1 MKTEREM
8 TFEQLLKEI
17 RSIAGEA
24 FPNTAVL
31 ELPHMISPEVQEQIL
46 SSEKRTEDI
55 AQIFLDAIWQIDN
68 GSVEKV
74 ETLVSR
80 MLQQYTRR

>member
-17 RSIAGEA
+17 RSIVGEA

-31 ELPHMISPEVQEQIL
+31 ELPHVISPEVQEQIL
-46 SSEKRTEDI
+46 SSEKRTDEI